1 MTRLLRAWR
10 SLRSPAQ
17 FAALVTHL
25 AARLGLRGQLGQGL
39 PPAER
44 SRLKLVP
51 LVPLVAVLDLDVEA
65 DLDVAN
71 PYSVLLV
78 HGGGKGEH
86 EHEQHEEWGRRVEGS
101 HGKHGLGVEGGG
113 LGGGEAAGAAVLR
126 DLLGTEAARVS
137 MRLRHDM
144 QRYHARAT
152 GATAPPPLGRGPVG
166 SQQRPQQQA
175 RPLGRGAR
183 RRPRCGGGPAAPAP
197 PTPPAAPAAP
207 RGVPAAHGGRPRPQR
222 PPVAAAPA
230 PAAPDGRQMRALLRL
245 RSQQRHAHGGRQA
258 ALGSYLWPLACAAF
272 GLLVFS
278 WVVA

>member
-10 SLRSPAQ
+10 SVRSPAQ

-25 AARLGLRGQLGQGL
+25 AARLGLRGELGRGL

-51 LVPLVAVLDLDVEA
+51 LVPLVGVLDLDCEA
-65 DLDVAN
+65 ALDVAN

-78 HGGGKGEH
+78 HGGGEGEP
-86 EHEQHEEWGRRVEGS
+86 EQHEEEGGRRGEGS
-101 HGKHGLGVEGGG
+101 HGKHGLGVEGGRH
-113 LGGGEAAGAAVLR
+113 GGGEAAGAAVLR

-152 GATAPPPLGRGPVG
+152 GATAPPPLGRGRVR

-175 RPLGRGAR
+175 RPVGRGAS
-183 RRPRCGGGPAAPAP
+183 RRPRCGGG
-197 PTPPAAPAAP
+197 PAAPAAP

-222 PPVAAAPA
+222 PPAAAAPA
-230 PAAPDGRQMRALLRL
+230 PAAPDGRQMRALLLL

-272 GLLVFS
+272 GLLVFG
-278 WVVA
+278 WVVG

>member
-10 SLRSPAQ
+10 SVRSPAQ

-25 AARLGLRGQLGQGL
+25 AARLGLRAELGRGL

-51 LVPLVAVLDLDVEA
+51 LVPLVAVLDLDAEA

-78 HGGGKGEH
+78 DGEG
-86 EHEQHEEWGRRVEGS
+86 EGEQEQHEEEGGRRGKGS
-101 HGKHGLGVEGGG
+101 HRKHGLGVEAGGHG
-113 LGGGEAAGAAVLR
+113 AGEAAGAAVLR
-126 DLLGTEAARVS
+126 DLLGTEAARVN

-152 GATAPPPLGRGPVG
+152 GATAPPPLGRGPVA

-175 RPLGRGAR
+175 RPVGRRAS
-183 RRPRCGGGPAAPAP
+183 RRPRCGGAPPAPAA
-197 PTPPAAPAAP
+197 PAAPAAP

-222 PPVAAAPA
+222 PPAAAAPA
-230 PAAPDGRQMRALLRL
+230 PAAPDGRQIRALLRL